1 MKENTNMKRKN
12 HKRNRRVQRK
22 RRKGAVRLLL
32 LAIFLIC
39 GIRLLGWMSEGFSGK
54 MGSLTWKEVKN
65 QNGYVDEKEA
75 NLVTP
80 QRRSENE
87 VKESIKKL
95 AAKEDSYRYIYEN
108 YDAYPKQML
117 AALCSNP
124 EMIDYVKDYPDAA
137 HEAAGGFTRGEKKEK
152 FPLLIQWDK
161 RWGYAPY
168 GSSNVGMSG
177 CAPTCLSMVVLT
189 LTKNTQATPDQI
201 AAYAAEQGYY
211 EENTGTSWSFFT
223 EGAKHYKVIGQE
235 ISLDEQVISNHLKKG
250 EPIICSMRP
259 GDFTS
264 GGHFIVLVGITEE
277 GKIMVNDPNSRKR
290 SKVLWEYQ
298 TLAPQIK
305 NLWAFSWTN

>member
-108 YDAYPKQML
+108 YDAYPEQML

-201 AAYAAEQGYY
+201 AAYAAEHGYY